1 MKKAQLEKNK
11 LRRLIEDRVSIV
23 IMSLIILA
31 MVAAL
36 VLLVFQKS
44 TTPARIADFEGTVV
58 DRWADY
64 AESDQ
69 GSRPRLALV
78 IESSDGKRF
87 TVGVEPAVYESAR
100 IGMRIKRRSGQ
111 IVLIESDRSR

>member
-11 LRRLIEDRVSIV
+11 SQRLIGDRVSTV
-23 IMSLIILA
+23 ILSLLILA
-31 MVAAL
+31 MLAGL
-36 VLLVFQKS
+36 VLFVFQKS
-44 TTPARIADFEGTVV
+44 TAPARIADFEGTVV

-100 IGMRIKRRSGQ
+100 NGMRIKSKSGR
-111 IVLIESDRSR
+111 IVLIDSDRNR